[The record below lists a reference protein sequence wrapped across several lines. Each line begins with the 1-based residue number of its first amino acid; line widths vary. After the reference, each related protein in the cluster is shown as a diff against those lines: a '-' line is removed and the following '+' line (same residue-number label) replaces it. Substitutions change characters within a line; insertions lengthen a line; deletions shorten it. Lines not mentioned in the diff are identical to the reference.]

1 MANAIFR
8 IELTGANGAAPT
20 TGTPVGPPPLTA
32 PTTGTPVGPPPL
44 TAPTTGTPVG
54 PPPLTATPINQS
66 GRGTGVPAPG
76 APQLLKSIGDN
87 IAGGGTGL
95 MGMLTGAAGAAG
107 AGGAAGAAG
116 AGAAGALGAAAAAGP
131 AAPLVLAAQMI
142 KAKIVGGI
150 QAGGKMLEFGGQVA
164 SKAMSG
170 DNSGAVRQVAG
181 GMVELSKE
189 IPIVGEMLGL
199 LGDVGLKAIDAFS
212 SFTRAA
218 IERGKELSAY
228 NANLAGAGAMA
239 DVRSMMGD
247 IREAEALGPAL
258 ARMTE
263 AQSKADDNLRKLLEP
278 MKKFMIEK
286 GAILLEKVSN
296 IVGSLL
302 EIKLILTSLSEVI
315 IGVALAISSGKLLKI
330 GNTIKRVVAEFKKAW
345 RELKDEKE
353 FGSLPWDKFLDDMRK
368 NAVQPI
374 MVNAPEK
381 MFPPRI
387 EIPILKR
394 N

>member
-1 MANAIFR
+1 M
-8 IELTGANGAAPT
+8 P
-20 TGTPVGPPPLTA
+20 
-32 PTTGTPVGPPPL
+32 
-44 TAPTTGTPVG
+44 
-54 PPPLTATPINQS
+54 
-66 GRGTGVPAPG
+66 
-76 APQLLKSIGDN
+76 
-87 IAGGGTGL
+87 
-95 MGMLTGAAGAAG
+95 TGAAGAAG

-247 IREAEALGPAL
+247 IREADALGPAL

-278 MKKFMIEK
+278 MKKFLIEK
-286 GAILLEKVSN
+286 GAIILEKVTN
-296 IVGSLL
+296 VAGSLL
-302 EIKLILTSLSEVI
+302 EIKLILTSISDII
-315 IGVALAISSGKLLKI
+315 IGVMEDIVSGKW
-330 GNTIKRVVAEFKKAW
+330 GNVQYTVRSIINEFKKAW
-345 RELKDEKE
+345 RELRGEE
-353 FGSLPWDKFLDDMRK
+353 ELGSLPWDKFLDDMRK

>member
-1 MANAIFR
+1 M
-8 IELTGANGAAPT
+8 
-20 TGTPVGPPPLTA
+20 
-32 PTTGTPVGPPPL
+32 
-44 TAPTTGTPVG
+44 
-54 PPPLTATPINQS
+54 
-66 GRGTGVPAPG
+66 
-76 APQLLKSIGDN
+76 
-87 IAGGGTGL
+87 IAE
-95 MGMLTGAAGAAG
+95 M
-107 AGGAAGAAG
+107 
-116 AGAAGALGAAAAAGP
+116 
-131 AAPLVLAAQMI
+131 V
-142 KAKIVGGI
+142 KAKIVSGI

-199 LGDVGLKAIDAFS
+199 FGDVGLKAIDAFS

-228 NANLAGAGAMA
+228 NADLAGAGAMA

-278 MKKFMIEK
+278 MKKFLIEK
-286 GAILLEKVSN
+286 GAIILEKVVN
-296 IVGSLL
+296 IAGSLL
-302 EIKLILTSLSEVI
+302 EIKLILSSLNKI
-315 IGVALAISSGKLLKI
+315 IVQVGQDIASGQWENI
-330 GNTIKRVVAEFKKAW
+330 QNTIRRIVDEFKKAW
-345 RELKDEKE
+345 RELRGEE
-353 FGSLPWDKFLDDMRK
+353 ELGSLPWDKFLDDMRK

-387 EIPILKR
+387 EMPILKR